1 MSAKDLPGGQTQVL
15 NIRRIRRINSDSV
28 ESDQDNAPESIS
40 DTEDRPRWNGDLDNS
55 IDSEGDSTVDA
66 ESDIEQDYSIEDPEC
81 PEERDVSTRPNV
93 PRSIRPTRKSMRE
106 AEEVLM
112 TDNAIE
118 TRRNKAVKKNMDSMR
133 QCFTSFFMYFY

>member
-1 MSAKDLPGGQTQVL
+1 LSAKDLPGGQTQVL
-15 NIRRIRRINSDSV
+15 NIRRIRRINSDPV
-28 ESDQDNAPESIS
+28 ESDQDSAPESIS

-81 PEERDVSTRPNV
+81 PEERDVSARPNV
-93 PRSIRPTRKSMRE
+93 PRLIWPTRKSMRE

-112 TDNAIE
+112 TDNAIQM
-118 TRRNKAVKKNMDSMR
+118 RRNKGVKKYMDSMR